1 MEAWFPLSIHH
12 HPKDW
17 RRGFFS
23 VLGESFFVFFFRLL
37 TVGESLGLGDL
48 MEGETEGD
56 KGIGQQQK
64 DISSMSPLGPD
75 SE

>member
-1 MEAWFPLSIHH
+1 
-12 HPKDW
+12 
-17 RRGFFS
+17 
-23 VLGESFFVFFFRLL
+23 
-37 TVGESLGLGDL
+37 

-56 KGIGQQQK
+56 EGIRQQQK